1 MKNNSQGTDTNE
13 EMLEQYLKSEEEEI
27 QHKESGDYDIQ
38 EVKMDQIEE
47 NVNDTLDY
55 LNLSIVEHNYAE
67 ALDKLNMIQDLQN
80 STKFSLCLNK
90 LEIRQKLII
99 YIYQSII
106 VLFCFGI
113 CIYIDIKKF
122 FFSISLFFFGKKII
136 IFVS

>member
-90 LEIRQKLII
+90 LEIRKSFDIYFQMLCDAIITDYESNLNKDNKKNLIEIMLKLN
-99 YIYQSII
+99 QS
-106 VLFCFGI
+106 
-113 CIYIDIKKF
+113 
-122 FFSISLFFFGKKII
+122 
-136 IFVS
+136 